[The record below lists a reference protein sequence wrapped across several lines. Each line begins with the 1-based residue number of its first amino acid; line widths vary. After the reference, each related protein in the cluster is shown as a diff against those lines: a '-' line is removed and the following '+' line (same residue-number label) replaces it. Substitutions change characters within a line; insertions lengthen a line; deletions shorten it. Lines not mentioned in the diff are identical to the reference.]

1 MIVCSIDLM
10 GGKAVQLERGERL
23 VVERDDVFALAK
35 RFSRCGEI
43 AVIDLDAALGR
54 GNNVKLIEQLCREFP
69 CRVGGGIRDLERAKS
84 YLRAGAQKVIFG
96 TAASPAILQALPRER
111 TIVALD
117 TRAGHVATHGWHR
130 LSDETPLER
139 AFRLH
144 PYCGGFLLTKIERE
158 GLLGGVDFEL
168 AGALHN
174 AVDSPIT
181 IAGGVRSISEIAEL
195 DQRGIDAQVGMAIY
209 TGRIDPVEAV
219 IATLDFEKGGGLIP
233 TIVCDADGGR
243 PRMLAYS
250 SPQSLRAALHE
261 GIGAYRSR
269 LRGTLW
275 RKGET
280 SSNTQQLVRIAVDCD
295 RDALMFFVR
304 QTGPT
309 CHRGSD
315 RCFPQSDW
323 SWQDLTARI
332 AQRASSDAKNSYT
345 QRLLASDRLLA
356 AKLREEANETARAK
370 TREEVAWECAD
381 LLYFLSVKMQK
392 AHVSVADVMAQLAS
406 RAVG

>member
-23 VVERDDVFALAK
+23 VLERDDVFALAK

-43 AVIDLDAALGR
+43 AVIDLDAARGR
-54 GNNVKLIEQLCREFP
+54 GDNIELIEQLCREFP
-69 CRVGGGIRDLERAKS
+69 CRVGGGIRDVARARS
-84 YLRAGAQKVIFG
+84 YLRAGAQKVILG
-96 TAASPAILQALPRER
+96 TAATPEILTALPRER

-117 TRAGHVATHGWHR
+117 TRVGRVATHGWQR
-130 LSDETPLER
+130 LSDETPLDR

-168 AGALHN
+168 ATALHN

-181 IAGGVRSISEIAEL
+181 IAGGVRSVAEVAEL
-195 DQRGIDAQVGMAIY
+195 DRRGIDAQVGMAIY
-209 TGRIDPVEAV
+209 TGRLDPVEAV

-250 SPQSLRAALHE
+250 SAQSLRAALHE

-269 LRGTLW
+269 SRGALW

-280 SSNTQQLVRIAVDCD
+280 SSNTQQLLRISVDCD
-295 RDALMFFVR
+295 RDALMFYVR

-309 CHRGSD
+309 CHRGRD
-315 RCFPQSDW
+315 RCFEPPMF
-323 SWQDLTARI
+323 SWEDLSARI
-332 AQRASSDAKNSYT
+332 AGRAEDAVNGSYT
-345 QRLLASDRLLA
+345 RKLLASPELLNE
-356 AKLREEANETARAK
+356 KLREEADETARASTK
-370 TREEVAWECAD
+370 EEVAWECAD
-381 LLYFLSVKMQK
+381 LLYFMSVKMQQ
-392 AHVSVADVMAQLAS
+392 AQIGISDVMAQLAS